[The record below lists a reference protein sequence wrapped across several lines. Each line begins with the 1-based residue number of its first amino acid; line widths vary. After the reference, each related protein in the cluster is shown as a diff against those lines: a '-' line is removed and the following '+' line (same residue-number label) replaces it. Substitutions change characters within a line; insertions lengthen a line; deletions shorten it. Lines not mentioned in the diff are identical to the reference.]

1 MKKTGPYQKKSKKQ
15 NQFWS
20 SKEKKVLITIGLVL
34 TAIIIIVYSQMLG
47 DRIDKENAY
56 KAFIGKEI
64 PDSMVCMVSG
74 EVKNKAIKPI
84 IVNGKTYWGCCSRCI
99 AKLTNNIGNV
109 QFAMDPLTKKQIN
122 KADAIIRLNPKYQK
136 QALFF
141 ESNKTYH
148 QYIQLINAN

>member
-1 MKKTGPYQKKSKKQ
+1 MKKRNPYRKKFKGP
-15 NQFWS
+15 NPFWS
-20 SKEKKVLITIGLVL
+20 GSEKKTLIAIGLIL
-34 TAIIIIVYSQMLG
+34 AAIIIIFYSQLIG
-47 DRIDKENAY
+47 LRIDKENAY

-84 IVNGKTYWGCCSRCI
+84 FVNGKTYWGCCNMCI
-99 AKLTNNIGNV
+99 AKLTNNTGNV
-109 QFAMDPLTKKQIN
+109 QFALDPLTKKQIN
-122 KADAIIRLNPKYQK
+122 KSDAVIRLNPKYQR

-148 QYIQLINAN
+148 QYIQLINGN